1 MKNYLLKSRM
11 GKLLYYGVRILFV
24 GSIFGIVMLFSYLYI
39 LVFSMLNR
47 ELGSPSDNFSKK
59 N

>member
-1 MKNYLLKSRM
+1 M

-47 ELGSPSDNFSKK
+47 ELGYPSDNFSKK